1 MMLQA
6 VTFQALT
13 SLSSWYV
20 LFQQQ
25 AVLSASESA
34 QHICKSQTVSG
45 ENSLYLLLSN
55 T

>member
-1 MMLQA
+1 MLQA

-25 AVLSASESA
+25 AVISTSESA
-34 QHICKSQTVSG
+34 QHTCK
-45 ENSLYLLLSN
+45 N
-55 T
+55 